1 MTSIEL
7 KNLRLERE
15 QIALVDLIG
24 RLNDNVALLVQYT
37 DMDLL
42 SNEEVAII
50 MDNQL
55 KSIQVMGD
63 VLNGK

>member
-15 QIALVDLIG
+15 QTALVDLIG
-24 RLNDNVALLVQYT
+24 RLNDNVSLLVQYT

-42 SNEEVAII
+42 SNEEVVII

-55 KSIQVMGD
+55 KSIQVMSD